1 MEDSTN
7 TNYKKAKRIRKDF
20 EKRSLGEYHYL
31 YVPGDTLLLAD
42 IFNNFQNI
50 YFEIYGFDS
59 AYFFSAQA
67 SSLKRTKRKSDL
79 LTDIDMLLIA
89 EKGIR
94 GGVCLAIHQYTKDFD
109 KK

>member
-20 EKRSLGEYHYL
+20 EKKNLGEYHYL

-50 YFEIYGFDS
+50 CFEIYGFDA

-67 SSLKRTKRKSDL
+67 LTWQAALKGPKENQ
-79 LTDIDMLLIA
+79 I
-89 EKGIR
+89 
-94 GGVCLAIHQYTKDFD
+94 Y
-109 KK
+109 